1 MSGIHKNTARLSNSN
16 HPTDGYLQRNTQ
28 KLNSSLLFLLFYQH
42 HLFSENS
49 FSGFLWFYT
58 ITEQEINKS
67 ELNYCRTELSFPIT
81 ELGIN
86 KTELNYYRTELGFPI
101 TELGINKTELNYY
114 RTELSFPIT
123 ELGINKTELNYCR
136 TELGFYKTELNY
148 CRTELGY
155 PKTELTLNKYELGWL
170 STVLHYCFLVPNL
183 IRFYIQQLQK
193 LFRNIFLCIVIH
205 FFYQKNNQEE
215 GVTFVH

>member
-16 HPTDGYLQRNTQ
+16 HPTDGYLQRNIQ

-58 ITEQEINKS
+58 ITELGINKS
-67 ELNYCRTELSFPIT
+67 ELNYCRTELGFPITELGINKTELNYCRTELSFPIT

-86 KTELNYYRTELGFPI
+86 KSELNYY
-101 TELGINKTELNYY
+101 
-114 RTELSFPIT
+114 
-123 ELGINKTELNYCR
+123 R

-170 STVLHYCFLVPNL
+170 STVLYYCFLVPNL
-183 IRFYIQQLQK
+183 LRFYIQQLQK
-193 LFRNIFLCIVIH
+193 LFRNIFLFIVIH

>member
-16 HPTDGYLQRNTQ
+16 HPTDGYLQRNIQ

-58 ITEQEINKS
+58 ITEQKINKS
-67 ELNYCRTELSFPIT
+67 
-81 ELGIN
+81 
-86 KTELNYYRTELGFPI
+86 ELNYYRTELGFYKS
-101 TELGINKTELNYY
+101 ELTYY
-114 RTELSFPIT
+114 KTELSFPIT

-136 TELGFYKTELNY
+136 TELSSARTELGFYKTQLNY

-183 IRFYIQQLQK
+183 LRFYIQQLQK
-193 LFRNIFLCIVIH
+193 LF
-205 FFYQKNNQEE
+205 
-215 GVTFVH
+215 